1 MPFRKCTLVPS
12 WFWDTDVLNYVWT
25 SASPADEVVR
35 ESWWNPGMI
44 LVEIVHESC
53 EVVQP
58 SAEIGWTCAHPIL
71 ETDACEE
78 FFVLPFIL
86 FGVFVPLLVAHRT
99 IARFNSS
106 LIRRI
111 TGWPIFRASVAYF
124 NFAGVFAVRANR

>member
-25 SASPADEVVR
+25 SASLADEVVR

-58 SAEIGWTCAHPIL
+58 SAEIGWTCAHPRIRLADDFGTEIL
-71 ETDACEE
+71 DR
-78 FFVLPFIL
+78 P
-86 FGVFVPLLVAHRT
+86 GV
-99 IARFNSS
+99 
-106 LIRRI
+106 RR
-111 TGWPIFRASVAYF
+111 RS
-124 NFAGVFAVRANR
+124 